1 MQFHAAKTRLF
12 KGLRT
17 FKGQRAGR
25 RAGAAGKAAAAFMPA
40 LALALAAAPLHAS
53 AADAAAQG
61 ALPAYVRG
69 SGISGRLSSTGSD
82 TLANLMTLWA
92 EAFKREHPG
101 VRIEVQA
108 PGSSTAPTALIEGT
122 VNFGPMS
129 RLMTVNELQAF
140 ARRYGYRPTAVRVAL
155 DALTIVVH
163 KDNPIDA
170 LSMMELDALFSA
182 TRRCGAMRSI
192 DRWGQLGGGGSWAQ
206 RPLQLYGRNSVSGTY
221 GYFKLAALCGGDFK
235 ETVNEQPGS
244 ASVVHAVS
252 ASLNG
257 IGYSGIGYLTPA
269 VKALALRPGAKLAVA
284 PSAQTALSGAY
295 PLTRY
300 LYIYLN
306 QAPSAQ
312 LPPTTRE
319 FLRLILSRQGQE
331 IVAKDG
337 YIPLPLAVFEEE
349 RRKIR

>member
-1 MQFHAAKTRLF
+1 MLQGRCPSRTRRPP
-12 KGLRT
+12 KGAVRP
-17 FKGQRAGR
+17 
-25 RAGAAGKAAAAFMPA
+25 AAALGAA
-40 LALALAAAPLHAS
+40 LALTAALPLANPP
-53 AADAAAQG
+53 AGEPD
-61 ALPAYVRG
+61 ALPAYVPS
-69 SGISGRLSSTGSD
+69 SGVSGRLVSTGSD

-122 VNFGPMS
+122 VNLGPMS
-129 RLMTVNELQAF
+129 RLMTLNEVQAF
-140 ARRYGYRPTAVRVAL
+140 ERRYGYQPTAVRVAL

-170 LSMMELDALFSA
+170 LSLMELDALFSA
-182 TRRCGAMRSI
+182 TRRCGAPRPI
-192 DRWGQLGGGGSWAQ
+192 KRWGELGGSGGWVR
-206 RPLQLYGRNSVSGTY
+206 RPMQLYGRNSVSGTY
-221 GYFKLAALCGGDFK
+221 GYFKLTALCGGDFK

-244 ASVVHAVS
+244 ASVVHAVG

-257 IGYSGIGYLTPA
+257 IGYSGIGYLSA
-269 VKALALRPGAKLAVA
+269 SVKALALQPEAGGDAVS

-306 QAPSAQ
+306 QRPEGP

-319 FLRLILSRQGQE
+319 FLLLILSRQGQE
-331 IVAKDG
+331 IVAKDS
-337 YIPLPLAVFEEE
+337 YIPLPPAVLWEE
-349 RRKIR
+349 RRRIF

>member
-1 MQFHAAKTRLF
+1 M
-12 KGLRT
+12 
-17 FKGQRAGR
+17 
-25 RAGAAGKAAAAFMPA
+25 GA
-40 LALALAAAPLHAS
+40 LLSLAAALLPPNS
-53 AADAAAQG
+53 AAAGESAGEPFGEPIGEPA
-61 ALPAYVRG
+61 ALPAYVRS
-69 SGISGRLSSTGSD
+69 SGISGRLVSTGSD
-82 TLANLMTLWA
+82 TLANLMTFWA
-92 EAFKREHPG
+92 EAFKREHPS

-129 RLMTVNELQAF
+129 RLMTANEVQAF
-140 ARRYGYRPTAVRVAL
+140 ERRYGYQPTAVRVAL

-170 LSMMELDALFSA
+170 LSLLQLDALFSA
-182 TRRCGAMRSI
+182 TRRCGGAGSI
-192 DRWGQLGGGGSWAQ
+192 ERWGEVGGEGGWAQ
-206 RPLQLYGRNSVSGTY
+206 RPMQLYGRNSVSGTY
-221 GYFKLAALCGGDFK
+221 GYFKLAALCSGDFK

-244 ASVVHAVS
+244 ASVVHAVG

-257 IGYSGIGYLTPA
+257 IGYSGIGYLSPA
-269 VKALALRPGAKLAVA
+269 VKALALQPNGGPAVP

-306 QAPSAQ
+306 QAPGAP
-312 LPPTTRE
+312 LPPTSRE
-319 FLRLILSRQGQE
+319 FLMLILSRQGQG

-337 YIPLPLAVFEEE
+337 YIPLPPPVVWEE
-349 RRKIR
+349 RRKIP

>member
-1 MQFHAAKTRLF
+1 MPSCTAKTQASR
-12 KGLRT
+12 
-17 FKGQRAGR
+17 GR
-25 RAGAAGKAAAAFMPA
+25 RTSWRVGIAKAVAPAFATA
-40 LALALAAAPLHAS
+40 LLLALAAAPLHS
-53 AADAAAQG
+53 FGAAAGAQG
-61 ALPAYVRG
+61 DLPAYVRA

-129 RLMTVNELQAF
+129 RRMTVNELQAF
-140 ARRYGYRPTAVRVAL
+140 ERRHGYRPTAVRVAL

-163 KDNPIDA
+163 KDNPLDA
-170 LSMMELDALFSA
+170 LSLLQLDALFSA
-182 TRRCGAMRSI
+182 TRRCGARRSI
-192 DRWGQLGGGGSWAQ
+192 DRWGALGSGGSWAQ
-206 RPLQLYGRNSVSGTY
+206 RPVQLYGRNSVSGTY
-221 GYFKLAALCGGDFK
+221 GYFKVAALCGGDFK
-235 ETVNEQPGS
+235 EAVNEQPGS

-269 VKALALRPGAKLAVA
+269 VKALALGSSAGPAVT

-306 QAPSAQ
+306 QAPDAQ
-312 LPPTTRE
+312 LPPTNRE

-349 RRKIR
+349 RRKLR

>member
-1 MQFHAAKTRLF
+1 M
-12 KGLRT
+12 
-17 FKGQRAGR
+17 
-25 RAGAAGKAAAAFMPA
+25 AAAFGA
-40 LALALAAAPLHAS
+40 ALALAAALPLPNS
-53 AADAAAQG
+53 AAAAGEPAT
-61 ALPAYVRG
+61 LPAYVRSG
-69 SGISGRLSSTGSD
+69 GISGHLASTGSD

-92 EAFKREHPG
+92 EAFKREHPS

-140 ARRYGYRPTAVRVAL
+140 ERRYGHPPTAVRVAL

-170 LSMMELDALFSA
+170 LSLMELDALFSA
-182 TRRCGAMRSI
+182 TRRCGAPRSI
-192 DRWGQLGGGGSWAQ
+192 ERWGELGGGGGWAQ
-206 RPLQLYGRNSVSGTY
+206 RPMQLYGRNSVSGTY

-252 ASLNG
+252 VSLNG

-269 VKALALRPGAKLAVA
+269 VKALALKPAAGAAVA

-306 QAPSAQ
+306 QMPGTP
-312 LPPTTRE
+312 LPPITRE
-319 FLRLILSRQGQE
+319 FLLLILSRQGQA
-331 IVAKDG
+331 IVAKDS
-337 YIPLPLAVFEEE
+337 YIPLPVPVLREE
-349 RRKIR
+349 RRKVL